1 MKQLEVLA
9 HSVICEDDNDDD
21 DDGNSFHIPY
31 TWRKVLLTAF
41 HLLLVL
47 GSEVETQ
54 GYQGC

>member
-1 MKQLEVLA
+1 MKQLQVLA
-9 HSVICEDDNDDD
+9 HSVICEDDND

-47 GSEVETQ
+47 GSEVEPQ